1 MGENPKYVFTVGN
14 TSIDGIKKIKSIPK
28 KNLEKKYGLDLS
40 KPLVVILQHTVTSEM
55 KTIEKNIL
63 HTINAVKELDIQS
76 IMIYGNADAGS
87 QQIIK
92 AIKNSKIKQYQ
103 TIPYQDYI
111 NLLRYASV
119 LIGNSSSGIIEAPF
133 LHKPSINIG
142 TRQDGRLR
150 SDSII
155 DVPYDKIKIKKAIK
169 KSIEDVNFKKRV
181 RFCKNMNGNGNA
193 AKKIIKILERMDLK
207 KIPIQKKMTY

>member
-1 MGENPKYVFTVGN
+1 
-14 TSIDGIKKIKSIPK
+14 
-28 KNLEKKYGLDLS
+28 
-40 KPLVVILQHTVTSEM
+40 M
-55 KTIEKNIL
+55 KTIGKNIL
-63 HTINAVKELDIQS
+63 HTINAVKELNIQS

-92 AIKNSKIKQYQ
+92 IIKNSKIKQYQ
-103 TIPYQDYI
+103 TIPYQDYV
-111 NLLRYASV
+111 NLLMYASV

-133 LHKPSINIG
+133 LHIPSINIG

-150 SDSII
+150 AKSII

-169 KSIEDVNFKKRV
+169 KATEDKNFLKKV
-181 RFCKNMNGNGNA
+181 ASCESVYGDGNSA
-193 AKKIIKILERMDLK
+193 RKIVKILEKINLQ